1 MGLVRIRVMTH
12 RYIFAVHDNN
22 NAAET
27 LGGMDL
33 VDDREAF
40 DFGKLVIR
48 DLMHC
53 NATPYAGWALN
64 ITMAKRIVG
73 SLPFKPIA
81 VSKKGPRLRPGLIS
95 RRLASFG

>member
-1 MGLVRIRVMTH
+1 MTH
-12 RYIFAVHDNN
+12 RYIFAVNDND
-22 NAAET
+22 NASES

-33 VDDREAF
+33 VDDREAL

-48 DLMHC
+48 DLRHC

-73 SLPFKPIA
+73 SLPFEPIA
-81 VSKKGPRLRPGLIS
+81 VSKKRPRLKRPGLIS
-95 RRLASFG
+95 RSIASFG